1 MKSKFLRSFVA
12 LSFVFI
18 GISSAVAQIPSYVPT
33 SGMISWWGFTNGS
46 PNDATT
52 NVNHFTN
59 YGATPATDRNGT
71 ANAALAFN
79 GTNQYMQCSTPSFQ
93 FGQTSN
99 FTISFWM
106 NRPAQGYGV
115 ALMHGTTTNGNFI
128 WNFQTNTTNGI
139 QYGTNKQGAA
149 WAWAQSAYTVGAW
162 SHLVATF
169 QSGSMT
175 LYINGVQAATA
186 TYPHTGAV
194 QTTLPLWLGRGV
206 GGGYFAGSLD
216 DLGIWNRVLTPAE
229 IGSLYAGCDLS
240 ITSQPTA
247 FQGTVGTNAS
257 FLTTSS
263 SGNATYQWQES
274 NNGAWSNL
282 TNSAPYSGATTSSL
296 GITNLSMALHGRSY
310 RCLVSSGTCGDT
322 TAPAI
327 LNVCGNFSI
336 QPTPVSTVLNGSA
349 TFGVASDDPNASFT
363 WLTHTGNGW
372 QQASTYPGASG
383 FNTNQLTLSNLPLT
397 WDQARIRC
405 VQQTGNCLDSS
416 SAAVLTVINNIGL
429 DERSTSYIPF
439 PNPSKGSISWKT
451 PLPEPTTARLWN
463 GAGRCVAEELLQAGA
478 TRWSP
483 NSLPPGIYTLELAGN
498 VYRFVLLPY

>member
-186 TYPHTGAV
+186 TYPHTGAA

-206 GGGYFAGSLD
+206 GGGFFAGSLD

-257 FLTTSS
+257 FQTTASA
-263 SGNATYQWQES
+263 GNATYQWQES

-282 TNSAPYSGATTSSL
+282 TNSAPYSGATTSTL
-296 GITNLSMALHGRSY
+296 GIANLSMALHGRSY

-327 LNVCGNFSI
+327 LNVCGNFST

-372 QQASTYPGASG
+372 QQASMYPGASG
-383 FNTNQLTLSNLPLT
+383 FNTNQLTLNNLPLT

-405 VQQTGNCLDSS
+405 VQQTGNCQDSS
-416 SAAVLTVINNIGL
+416 DAAVLTVINNIGL
-429 DERSTSYIPF
+429 DESLTSYAPY
-439 PNPSKGSISWKT
+439 PNPSQGIIHWSS
-451 PLPEPTTARLWN
+451 PLTKQSTITLWSTNGTALIT
-463 GAGRCVAEELLQAGA
+463 Q
-478 TRWSP
+478 
-483 NSLPPGIYTLELAGN
+483 TLEAGSTQWEPRIDQPG
-498 VYRFVLLPY
+498 VYFVEIQGVRYRISLMP

>member
-1 MKSKFLRSFVA
+1 
-12 LSFVFI
+12 
-18 GISSAVAQIPSYVPT
+18 
-33 SGMISWWGFTNGS
+33 
-46 PNDATT
+46 
-52 NVNHFTN
+52 
-59 YGATPATDRNGT
+59 
-71 ANAALAFN
+71 
-79 GTNQYMQCSTPSFQ
+79 
-93 FGQTSN
+93 
-99 FTISFWM
+99 
-106 NRPAQGYGV
+106 
-115 ALMHGTTTNGNFI
+115 MHGTTTNGNFI

-139 QYGTNKQGAA
+139 QSGTNKQGAA
-149 WAWAQSAYTVGAW
+149 WSWAQATYTAGAW

-194 QTTLPLWLGRGV
+194 QTTLPLWFGRGV
-206 GGGYFAGSLD
+206 GGGFFAGSLD

-257 FLTTSS
+257 FQTAAS
-263 SGNATYQWQES
+263 SGNAAYQWQES

-282 TNSAPYSGATTSSL
+282 TNTAPYSGTTTNTL
-296 GITNLSMALHGRSY
+296 GIANLGMAFHGRSY

-327 LNVCGNFSI
+327 LNVCGNFST

-372 QQASTYPGASG
+372 QLASTYPGASG
-383 FNTNQLTLSNLPLT
+383 FSTNQLTLSNLPLS

-405 VQQTGNCLDSS
+405 VQQTGNCQDSS
-416 SAAVLTVINNIGL
+416 NAAVLTVINNIGL
-429 DERSTSYIPF
+429 DESLTSYAPY
-439 PNPSKGSISWKT
+439 PNPSKGIIHWSS
-451 PLPEPTTARLWN
+451 PLAKQCTITLWSTNGTRL
-463 GAGRCVAEELLQAGA
+463 VTQ
-478 TRWSP
+478 
-483 NSLPPGIYTLELAGN
+483 TLEAGSTQWEPRIDQPGFYFIEIQG
-498 VYRFVLLPY
+498 VRYRISLLL